1 MPKTKSSTGGG
12 VKGFLGKAGRSFYAA
27 GSFTKDKGLWLTQ
40 FGAKVGFIIAT
51 TSITMLMPLI
61 FEISREAQ
69 VRKMNLQSVSLLT
82 VCQSL
87 CSFLLFCEPS
97 SSLLDIQMI
106 EVEKSQ
112 VKDLRSQGY
121 ADRQFQE
128 MGFCEAA
135 VRRAPSVAM
144 AK

>member
-69 VRKMNLQSVSLLT
+69 
-82 VCQSL
+82 
-87 CSFLLFCEPS
+87 
-97 SSLLDIQMI
+97 MI